1 MTTQAAQDYLTKEV
15 FIRKSVVTFRSLSR
29 ELGIHVDDAKNELK
43 AFYQASTYTDTLA
56 VPTYLVSGEVTSKKG
71 APSNAPDDYDMDLDF
86 EDENR
91 LDVVNIT
98 KVVLVDAEI
107 LDETVAQYS
116 RIFSVHVYSL
126 SPSKLKDADL
136 ICASNVNVQKVD
148 ASRGPESFPIVGK
161 IRGAH
166 VEMRIG
172 SGNASSPAPAFASS
186 SKTTLEE
193 TKAQPSK
200 ATPEIKPEQLTLQ
213 GRASLDSKEL
223 STTSEAMQKTEIKE
237 KPKPSGKLNWSN
249 GKSKEKGKVKDK
261 GNAEDKSASKAPYAN
276 RASSP
281 PSKLGSSNR
290 SSSISGVSKVK
301 TDSTGAT
308 LPTQRGLKRKSQ
320 IPFDSEEEEEALKP
334 SKPVAPSTSA
344 KVKNGVV
351 LSSDDEQEQEAPAF
365 RRRCSRVKNGEMSD
379 TEMSLKVMMDID
391 DDQVVRGSRMTR
403 VPPQPDVEEDTEVEI
418 EEATVPLVS
427 SDADNMDTD
436 DEPVVKS
443 RKRIPKK
450 VVPVGRNG
458 LKKKR
463 VVKTR
468 TTTDAKKYMQT
479 EDYSSYESVEEGDV
493 QVEVEQATKSKGKG
507 RKGSNEQPKT
517 EEPPTEKQSGKSKP
531 KAVSKAAPK
540 PKGGAVKR
548 GSLLNFFGPDKDK
561 K

>member
-1 MTTQAAQDYLTKEV
+1 MTTQATQDYLTKEV

-29 ELGIHVDDAKNELK
+29 ELGIHVNNAKNELK
-43 AFYQASTYTDTLA
+43 AFYEASTYTDTPA

-71 APSNAPDDYDMDLDF
+71 PPSNTPDDYDMDLDF
-86 EDENR
+86 DDENGP
-91 LDVVNIT
+91 DVVYIT
-98 KVVLVDAEI
+98 KVVLVDADT
-107 LDETVAQYS
+107 LDETVAQCS

-126 SPSKLKDADL
+126 SSSKLKDADL
-136 ICASNVNVQKVD
+136 ICASNVNAQKVD

-166 VEMRIG
+166 VEMRNG
-172 SGNASSPAPAFASS
+172 SGKTSAPAPAFASS

-193 TKAQPSK
+193 TGAQPSK
-200 ATPEIKPEQLTLQ
+200 PVPEVKPKQPTLK
-213 GRASLDSKEL
+213 GRALSDSKGS
-223 STTSEAMQKTEIKE
+223 STTKEPMQKTEIKE
-237 KPKPSGKLNWSN
+237 KPKPSGKLDWSN
-249 GKSKEKGKVKDK
+249 AQSREKEKAKDK
-261 GNAEDKSASKAPYAN
+261 RNAEDKSTSKPPFAN
-276 RASSP
+276 RTSSP
-281 PSKLGSSNR
+281 PSKSNR
-290 SSSISGVSKVK
+290 SNQSSSISEVNKAK
-301 TDSTGAT
+301 TDSAGSSLA
-308 LPTQRGLKRKSQ
+308 LQRGLKRKTQ
-320 IPFDSEEEEEALKP
+320 NPFDSEEEEEVLKP
-334 SKPVAPSTSA
+334 SKPIAPSTSA

-351 LSSDDEQEQEAPAF
+351 LSSDDEQEEEEAPAF
-365 RRRCSRVKNGEMSD
+365 RRRRSRVKNGEISD
-379 TEMSLKVMMDID
+379 TEMGLKAMMDID

-418 EEATVPLVS
+418 EEATVPPVS

-450 VVPVGRNG
+450 VVPVSRNG

-463 VVKTR
+463 VIKTR
-468 TTTDAKKYMQT
+468 TTTDAKGYMQT

-493 QVEVEQATKSKGKG
+493 QVEQAAKSKSKG
-507 RKGSNEQPKT
+507 RKGNNEQPKT
-517 EEPPTEKQSGKSKP
+517 EEPSAEKQSAKSKP
-531 KAVSKAAPK
+531 KGVSKAAPK